1 MVSSIDISNYLG
13 RWTLILGE
21 VNTGKTSLCRDVLLQ
36 MLQRGLAGRITI
48 IDLAPEIP
56 ETMMLN
62 RKMKGIG
69 GKLLPPEK
77 ENVIYLSAPLVPPR
91 LTSKTEEEAIEIA
104 QQNALKIMNLLEEY
118 NRFARNILFVNDI
131 SLSLQA
137 ETAERVVKLMRKAE
151 TVVANGYYGKKL
163 GASILSQR
171 ERQEMELLKKY
182 FHQIISAQEPP

>member
-1 MVSSIDISNYLG
+1 MAGSIDISNYLG

-36 MLQRGLAGRITI
+36 MLQRGLAGRIEI

-56 ETMMLN
+56 ETMMIN

-91 LTSKTEEEAIEIA
+91 LTSKTEEEAIEKA

-163 GASILSQR
+163 GGSILSQR

-182 FHQIISAQEPP
+182 FHQIISTQKSP